1 MAADRRTLIQQLAA
15 LERLPVTTSVTID
28 RGRLSWTGDLKPSPL
43 SDTYSVHIDY
53 ALGARTP
60 TVTVLRPELRAEDV
74 DSLPHVYTRDH
85 LCLYYPWQWTD
96 DKLITR
102 TILPWASE
110 WLFHYEIWKATGAWH
125 GGGHE
130 PAAGTAAA

>member
-1 MAADRRTLIQQLAA
+1 MAADRRTLIQHLAA

-28 RGRLSWTGDLKPSPL
+28 RGRLSWRGELQPSPL
-43 SDTYSVHIDY
+43 SDIYTVHIDY
-53 ALGARTP
+53 ALGAKTP

-74 DSLPHVYTRDH
+74 ESLPHVYTKDH

-130 PAAGTAAA
+130 PAAGVAAA